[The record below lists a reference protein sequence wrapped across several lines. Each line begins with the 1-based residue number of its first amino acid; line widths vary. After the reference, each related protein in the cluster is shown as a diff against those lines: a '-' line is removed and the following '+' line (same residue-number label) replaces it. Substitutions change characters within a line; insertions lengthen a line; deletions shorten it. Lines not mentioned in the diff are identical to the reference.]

1 MRPQKT
7 VFYFLHGLWT
17 LVFVACVFSSAAH
30 AADLQIVQGEDAY
43 VGQEIVLSLQG
54 SLLSQ
59 KPLFEWSVS
68 GDVKSVLLRNG
79 GAECAFTPINT
90 SAIDVE
96 AVAKDPGGQ
105 ILTTAKLGLTPRY
118 FEVEIEK
125 LEEEEP
131 LMLWDIQAKEDR
143 PTTELA
149 SNRPIRFEASLTP
162 PYGGELHYSWTS
174 DASTSILSSD
184 TSQTTITRSEIGD
197 SELSVQVFNDAGVL
211 LGRASRIVSV
221 TVPSSRIEDSARHKA
236 GWMDWLEAQSQ
247 WTQSRYSEGMEL
259 ARRATSKVPEDPDI
273 AEGVKVMSANYDRV
287 LRSLE
292 LQKKGA
298 EQRGKDLLADALKTF
313 RRAHV
318 VWPMPEGETSIK
330 ELEAELD
337 ALRVRNQKAEWLKDT
352 AAAYDQ
358 EGQIQEA
365 LEYYNQ
371 SQALVPSQAVEER
384 ISRISRRLELIAEAD
399 KLAGTG
405 SSLERKGKLVEA
417 IESYKASL
425 EHNPD
430 GALAQ
435 HVKELEEIVGQ
446 RKRQA
451 AALLREGSELQKK
464 RHEPEALLRYR
475 ESMAMWPSPEA
486 QKRIDVLERTVRL
499 PGSADIRAPE
509 NFGIGTKS
517 DAARFLIA
525 GNKLYGE
532 KRYREALAQYRKSY
546 AISQDQILSELIRKL
561 ETSLNE
567 YEAIQVANKLIKEA
581 NLLYNQGRVQE
592 AAAKYRESLAAHT
605 NAEVEAF
612 LKHIESAA
620 PTSTDAEA
628 SGQGK

>member
-1 MRPQKT
+1 MRHQKT
-7 VFYFLHGLWT
+7 AFYFLHSLWT
-17 LVFVACVFSSAAH
+17 LISVACVFSSAAS
-30 AADLQIVQGEDAY
+30 AAELQIVQGEDAY

-59 KPLFEWSVS
+59 RPLFEWSVS

-90 SAIDVE
+90 SVIDIE
-96 AVAKDPGGQ
+96 AVAKNNDGQ
-105 ILTTAKLGLTPRY
+105 LLATAKLGLTPRY
-118 FEVEIEK
+118 FEVGIEK

-149 SNRPIRFEASLTP
+149 SNRPIRFEAGLTP
-162 PYGGELHYSWTS
+162 SYGGELRYAWTS

-184 TSQTTITRSEIGD
+184 VSQTTITRSEIGD
-197 SELSVQVFNDAGVL
+197 SELSVQVFNAAGIL

-259 ARRATSKVPEDPDI
+259 ARRAASKVPEDPDI

-287 LRSLE
+287 LRALE
-292 LQKKGA
+292 LQKKGV
-298 EQRGKDLLADALKTF
+298 EQRGKKLLSDALKTF
-313 RRAHV
+313 RRARV
-318 VWPMPEGETSIK
+318 VWPMPESESSIK
-330 ELEAELD
+330 ELEEAID
-337 ALRVRNQKAEWLKDT
+337 SLRVRNQKAEWLKDT

-358 EGQIQEA
+358 EGQIQDA

-384 ISRISRRLELIAEAD
+384 ISRISRRLALIAEAD

-405 SSLERKGKLVEA
+405 SSFERKGKLVEA

-451 AALLREGSELQKK
+451 AALLREGGELQRKK
-464 RHEPEALLRYR
+464 QEPEALLRYR
-475 ESMAMWPSPEA
+475 ESMVMWPSPEA
-486 QKRIDVLERTVRL
+486 QKRIDALERTVRL

-517 DAARFLIA
+517 DATRFLIA

-532 KRYREALAQYRKSY
+532 KRYREALVQYRKSY

-561 ETSLNE
+561 ETSLDE
-567 YEAIQVANKLIKEA
+567 YEAIQAANKLIKEA
-581 NLLYNQGRVQE
+581 NLLYNQGHIRE

-620 PTSTDAEA
+620 PASADAEA

>member
-1 MRPQKT
+1 MRHQKT
-7 VFYFLHGLWT
+7 ALYFLYVLWT
-17 LVFVACVFSSAAH
+17 LISVAYVCSSTAL
-30 AADLQIVQGEDAY
+30 AADLQIIQGEDVY
-43 VGQEIVLSLQG
+43 VGKEIVLSLQG
-54 SLLSQ
+54 SLLSER
-59 KPLFEWSVS
+59 PLFEWSVS
-68 GDVKSVLLRNG
+68 GDVKSILLRNG

-90 SAIDVE
+90 SAIDIE
-96 AVAKDPGGQ
+96 AVAKNPDGQ
-105 ILTTAKLGLTPRY
+105 VLTTAKLGLTPRY
-118 FEVEIEK
+118 FEVGIEK
-125 LEEEEP
+125 LEDEP
-131 LMLWDIQAKEDR
+131 LMLWDIKVKEER

-149 SNRPIRFEASLTP
+149 SNRPIRFEARLTP
-162 PYGGELHYSWTS
+162 SYNGELRYDWTS

-184 TSQTTITRSEIGD
+184 ASQTTITRSEIGD
-197 SELSVQVFNDAGVL
+197 SELSVQIVNAAGIP
-211 LGRASRIVSV
+211 LGRASRVVSV
-221 TVPSSRIEDSARHKA
+221 TVPSSRIEDSARQKA
-236 GWMDWLEAQSQ
+236 GWTDWQEAQAQ
-247 WTQSRYSEGMEL
+247 WAQERHSDAVEL
-259 ARRATSKVPEDPDI
+259 AKRAAAQVPEDPDI

-287 LRSLE
+287 LRALE

-298 EQRGKDLLADALKTF
+298 EQRGKDLLSDALKTF
-313 RRAHV
+313 RRARV
-318 VWPMPEGETSIK
+318 VWPMPESESSIK
-330 ELEAELD
+330 ELEEEID
-337 ALRVRNQKAEWLKDT
+337 SLRVRNQKAEWLKDT

-358 EGQIQEA
+358 EGQIQDA

-405 SSLERKGKLVEA
+405 SSLERNGKLVEA

-486 QKRIDVLERTVRL
+486 QKRIDALERTVQL
-499 PGSADIRAPE
+499 PRSADIRAPE

-517 DAARFLIA
+517 DAAHFLIA

-532 KRYREALAQYRKSY
+532 KRYREALVQYRKSY

-561 ETSLNE
+561 EASLNE
-567 YEAIQVANKLIKEA
+567 YEAIQAANKLIKEG

-592 AAAKYRESLAAHT
+592 AAAKYRESLAAHP

-612 LKHIESAA
+612 LKHIEGTASGS
-620 PTSTDAEA
+620 PDASP

>member
-7 VFYFLHGLWT
+7 VSYFLHGLWT
-17 LVFVACVFSSAAH
+17 LVFVTCVFSSAAH
-30 AADLQIVQGEDAY
+30 ASDLQIVQGEDAY

-68 GDVKSVLLRNG
+68 GDVKSVLLKNG
-79 GAECAFTPINT
+79 GAEFAFTPINT
-90 SAIDVE
+90 SAIDIE
-96 AVAKDPGGQ
+96 AVAKNHDGQ
-105 ILTTAKLGLTPRY
+105 VLTTAKLGLTPRY
-118 FEVEIEK
+118 FEVGIEK
-125 LEEEEP
+125 LEDEP
-131 LMLWDIQAKEDR
+131 LMLWDIKVKEER

-149 SNRPIRFEASLTP
+149 SNRPIRFEARLTP
-162 PYGGELHYSWTS
+162 SYNGELRYDWTS

-184 TSQTTITRSEIGD
+184 ASQTTITRSEIGD
-197 SELSVQVFNDAGVL
+197 SELSVQIVNAAGIP
-211 LGRASRIVSV
+211 LGRASRVVSV
-221 TVPSSRIEDSARHKA
+221 TVPSSRIEDSARQKA
-236 GWMDWLEAQSQ
+236 GWTDWQEAQAQ
-247 WTQSRYSEGMEL
+247 WAQERHSDAVEL
-259 ARRATSKVPEDPDI
+259 AKRAAAQVPEDPDI
-273 AEGVKVMSANYDRV
+273 AEGVKVMGANYDRI
-287 LRSLE
+287 LRALD

-298 EQRGKDLLADALKTF
+298 EQREKDLLVEALKIY
-313 RRAHV
+313 RRARV
-318 VWPMPEGETSIK
+318 VWPMPESETSIK
-330 ELEAELD
+330 ELEEAID
-337 ALRVRNQKAEWLKDT
+337 ALRVKNQQAEWLKDT

-365 LEYYNQ
+365 LDYYNQ
-371 SQALVPSQAVEER
+371 SQALVPSQAIEER
-384 ISRISRRLELIAEAD
+384 ILRISRRLELIAEAD

-405 SSLERKGKLVEA
+405 SSLERNGKLVEA

-425 EHNPD
+425 ENNPD
-430 GALAQ
+430 EALAL
-435 HVKELEEIVGQ
+435 HVKELEEIVVQ

-451 AALLREGSELQKK
+451 AALFREGSDLQRK
-464 RHEPEALLRYR
+464 RQETEALLRYR

-486 QKRIDVLERTVRL
+486 QKRIDALERTVRL
-499 PGSADIRAPE
+499 PKSADIRAPE

-532 KRYREALAQYRKSY
+532 KRYREALVQYRKSY

-561 ETSLNE
+561 EASLNE
-567 YEAIQVANKLIKEA
+567 YEAIQAANKLIKEG

-592 AAAKYRESLAAHT
+592 AAAKYRESLAAHP

-612 LKHIESAA
+612 LKHIEGTASGS
-620 PTSTDAEA
+620 PDASP

>member
-1 MRPQKT
+1 MRHQKT
-7 VFYFLHGLWT
+7 AFYFLHSLWT
-17 LVFVACVFSSAAH
+17 LISVACVFSSAAS
-30 AADLQIVQGEDAY
+30 AAELQIVQGEDAY

-59 KPLFEWSVS
+59 RPLFEWSVS

-90 SAIDVE
+90 SVIDIE
-96 AVAKDPGGQ
+96 AVAKNHDGQ
-105 ILTTAKLGLTPRY
+105 ILATAKLGITPRY
-118 FEVEIEK
+118 FEVGIEK

-149 SNRPIRFEASLTP
+149 SNRPIRFEAGLTP
-162 PYGGELHYSWTS
+162 SYGGELRYAWTS

-184 TSQTTITRSEIGD
+184 VSQTTITRSEIGD
-197 SELSVQVFNDAGVL
+197 SELSVQVFNAAGIL

-259 ARRATSKVPEDPDI
+259 ARRAASKVPEDPDI

-287 LRSLE
+287 LRALE
-292 LQKKGA
+292 LQKKGV
-298 EQRGKDLLADALKTF
+298 EQRGKNLLSDALKTF
-313 RRAHV
+313 RRARV
-318 VWPMPEGETSIK
+318 VWPMPESESSIK
-330 ELEAELD
+330 ELEEAID
-337 ALRVRNQKAEWLKDT
+337 SLRVRNQKAEWLKDT

-358 EGQIQEA
+358 EGQIQDA

-384 ISRISRRLELIAEAD
+384 ISRISRRLALIAEAD

-405 SSLERKGKLVEA
+405 NSLERNGKLVEA

-425 EHNPD
+425 ENNPD
-430 GALAQ
+430 EALAL
-435 HVKELEEIVGQ
+435 HVKELEEIVVQ

-451 AALLREGSELQKK
+451 AALFREGSDLQRK
-464 RHEPEALLRYR
+464 RQETEALLRYR

-486 QKRIDVLERTVRL
+486 QKRIDALERTVRL
-499 PGSADIRAPE
+499 PKSADIRAPE

-532 KRYREALAQYRKSY
+532 KRYREALVQYRKSY

-561 ETSLNE
+561 EASLNE
-567 YEAIQVANKLIKEA
+567 YEAIQAANKLIKEG

-592 AAAKYRESLAAHT
+592 AAAKYRESLAAHP

-612 LKHIESAA
+612 LKHIEGTASGS
-620 PTSTDAEA
+620 PDASP

>member
-7 VFYFLHGLWT
+7 VSYFLHGLWT
-17 LVFVACVFSSAAH
+17 LVFVTCVFSSAAH

-68 GDVKSVLLRNG
+68 GDVKSVLLKNG
-79 GAECAFTPINT
+79 GAEFAFTPINT
-90 SAIDVE
+90 SAIDIE
-96 AVAKDPGGQ
+96 AVAKNHDGQ
-105 ILTTAKLGLTPRY
+105 VLTTAKLGLTPRY
-118 FEVEIEK
+118 FEVGIEK
-125 LEEEEP
+125 LEDEP
-131 LMLWDIQAKEDR
+131 LMLWDIKVKEER

-149 SNRPIRFEASLTP
+149 SNRPIRFEARLTP
-162 PYGGELHYSWTS
+162 SYNGELRYDWTS

-184 TSQTTITRSEIGD
+184 ASQTTITRSEIGD
-197 SELSVQVFNDAGVL
+197 SELSVQIVNAAGIP
-211 LGRASRIVSV
+211 LGRASRVVSV
-221 TVPSSRIEDSARHKA
+221 TVPSSRIEDSARQKA
-236 GWMDWLEAQSQ
+236 GWTDWQEAQAQ
-247 WTQSRYSEGMEL
+247 WAQERHSDAVEL
-259 ARRATSKVPEDPDI
+259 AKRAAAQVPEDPDI
-273 AEGVKVMSANYDRV
+273 AEGVKVMGANYDRI
-287 LRSLE
+287 LRALD

-298 EQRGKDLLADALKTF
+298 EQREKDLLVEALKIY
-313 RRAHV
+313 RRARV
-318 VWPMPEGETSIK
+318 VWPMPESETSIK
-330 ELEAELD
+330 ELEEAID
-337 ALRVRNQKAEWLKDT
+337 ALRVKNQQAEWLKDT

-365 LEYYNQ
+365 LDYYNQ
-371 SQALVPSQAVEER
+371 SQALVPSQAIEER
-384 ISRISRRLELIAEAD
+384 ILRISRRLELIAEAD

-405 SSLERKGKLVEA
+405 SSLERNGKLVEA

-451 AALLREGSELQKK
+451 AALLREGSELQRK
-464 RHEPEALLRYR
+464 RQEPEALLRYR
-475 ESMAMWPSPEA
+475 ESMVMWPSPEA
-486 QKRIDVLERTVRL
+486 QKRIDALERTVRL

-517 DAARFLIA
+517 DATRFLIA

-532 KRYREALAQYRKSY
+532 KRYREALVQYRKSY

-567 YEAIQVANKLIKEA
+567 YEAIQTANKLIKEA
-581 NLLYNQGRVQE
+581 NLLYNQGRVRE
-592 AAAKYRESLAAHT
+592 AAAKYRESLAAHS

-620 PTSTDAEA
+620 PASTDAEA

>member
-7 VFYFLHGLWT
+7 VSYFLHGLWT
-17 LVFVACVFSSAAH
+17 LVFVTCVFSSAAH

-43 VGQEIVLSLQG
+43 VGQEVVLSLQG

-68 GDVKSVLLRNG
+68 GDVKSVLLKNG
-79 GAECAFTPINT
+79 GAEFAFTPINT
-90 SAIDVE
+90 SAIDIE
-96 AVAKDPGGQ
+96 AVAKNHDGQ
-105 ILTTAKLGLTPRY
+105 VLTTAKLGLTPRY
-118 FEVEIEK
+118 FEVGIEK
-125 LEEEEP
+125 LEDEP
-131 LMLWDIQAKEDR
+131 LMLWDIKVKEER

-149 SNRPIRFEASLTP
+149 SNRPIRFEARLTP
-162 PYGGELHYSWTS
+162 SYNGELRYDWTS

-184 TSQTTITRSEIGD
+184 ASQTTITRSEIGD
-197 SELSVQVFNDAGVL
+197 SELSVQIVNAAGIP
-211 LGRASRIVSV
+211 LGRASRVVSV
-221 TVPSSRIEDSARHKA
+221 TVPSSRIEDSARQKA
-236 GWMDWLEAQSQ
+236 GWTDWQEAQAQ
-247 WTQSRYSEGMEL
+247 WAQERHSDAVEL
-259 ARRATSKVPEDPDI
+259 AKRAAAQVPEDPDI
-273 AEGVKVMSANYDRV
+273 AEGVKVMGANYDRI
-287 LRSLE
+287 LRALD

-371 SQALVPSQAVEER
+371 SQALVPSQAIEER
-384 ISRISRRLELIAEAD
+384 ILRISRRLELIAEAD

-405 SSLERKGKLVEA
+405 SSLERNGKLVEA

-425 EHNPD
+425 ENNPD
-430 GALAQ
+430 EALAL
-435 HVKELEEIVGQ
+435 HVKELEEIVVQ

-451 AALLREGSELQKK
+451 AALFREGSDLQRK
-464 RHEPEALLRYR
+464 RQETEALLRYR

-486 QKRIDVLERTVRL
+486 QKRIDALERTVRL
-499 PGSADIRAPE
+499 PKSADIRAPE

-532 KRYREALAQYRKSY
+532 KRYREALVQYRKSY

-561 ETSLNE
+561 EASLNE
-567 YEAIQVANKLIKEA
+567 YEAIQAANKLIKEG

-592 AAAKYRESLAAHT
+592 AAAKYRESLAAHP

-612 LKHIESAA
+612 LKHIEGTASGS
-620 PTSTDAEA
+620 PDASP